1 MRRIIAAAALLLIL
15 VTPSFASWHEETPQE
30 LARWAG
36 CNAEVVVSDQ
46 HSIFESFYN
55 GTLYIGTQPGEPDYV
70 YHMIILHEIAHCL
83 QDQAL
88 GGAIGAVYG
97 WDPQTFELDADMQ
110 AANMACRRGEDG
122 PRLAN
127 LLLDKAHEEFNY
139 NGDEGHGTLD
149 MRREAA
155 NRAPACQ
162 KDIQGA

>member
-1 MRRIIAAAALLLIL
+1 MRLIAAVALLLLL
-15 VTPSFASWHEETPQE
+15 VVSPVSASWYNESPEE

-36 CNAEVVVSDQ
+36 CKADVVVSDQ
-46 HSIFESFYN
+46 HSIFESFYA
-55 GTLYIGTQPGEPDYV
+55 GKLYIGTEPGEPWYV

-88 GGAIGAVYG
+88 NGGINFVYS
-97 WDPQTFELDADMQ
+97 WDPQTFELDADRQ

-122 PRLAN
+122 PALAN
-127 LLLDKAHEEFNY
+127 KLLDRAHEEFGY

-162 KDIQGA
+162 KNIQGA